1 MLKTQRSAAGG
12 TKSTYALPRPR
23 GAGGWKVFA
32 YITGGIL
39 LLCAS
44 ILIAV
49 TFGPVSLSPLEVWNI
64 VAHRL
69 GLVSSLSGDITTLQ
83 EMTVWNLRLPR
94 ALLAALVG
102 AALAMCGVI
111 LQSLLRNPLSD
122 PYILGISSG
131 ASAGAVLV
139 IVLGVGGSVIG
150 MRGGAFVGAIFSF
163 AVVLLLARMAGGTS
177 DRIVLAGIA
186 ATQFFSAI
194 TSLVVMLGADPNTT
208 RSVMFWMLGS
218 FGSASWSEVW
228 ITCAILVAGMLVC
241 LAVSANLDAMAFGED
256 AATSLGINVAV
267 LRWMLLF
274 VTAIVTAVAVSTSGV
289 IGFVGLVVPHIARM
303 LVGPGH
309 GRLLPV
315 SMLIGAVM
323 LVWVDSLARTVA
335 EPQEI
340 PVGVFT
346 AVIGVPVF
354 VAVMVKAGGKRS

>member
-1 MLKTQRSAAGG
+1 MPSTITATVGKPETPVRTRRAGSFTLVGFIAVG
-12 TKSTYALPRPR
+12 TVALL
-23 GAGGWKVFA
+23 V
-32 YITGGIL
+32 
-39 LLCAS
+39 S
-44 ILIAV
+44 ILIAI
-49 TFGPVSLSPLEVWNI
+49 TFGPVSLTAFEVWTIFGHHLGMVRALPENI
-64 VAHRL
+64 
-69 GLVSSLSGDITTLQ
+69 SILQ

-94 ALLAALVG
+94 ALMAALVG

-111 LQSLLRNPLSD
+111 LQSLLRNPLAD

-131 ASAGAVLV
+131 ASTGAVMV
-139 IVLGVGGSVIG
+139 IVLGVGGTVIG
-150 MRGGAFVGAIFSF
+150 MRAGAFIGAIFSF
-163 AVVLLLARMAGGTS
+163 VLVLLLAKVAGGTS
-177 DRIVLAGIA
+177 DRIILAGIA

-228 ITCAILVAGMLVC
+228 LTCVVVVVGMLMC
-241 LAVSANLDAMAFGED
+241 LAVSAHLDAMAFGED
-256 AATSLGINVAV
+256 AATSLGINVAA
-267 LRWMLLF
+267 LRWLLLL
-274 VTAIVTAVAVSTSGV
+274 VTAIVTATAVSTSGA

-323 LVWVDSLARTVA
+323 LVWVDSLARTIA
-335 EPQEI
+335 APQEI

-346 AVIGVPVF
+346 AVVGVPVF
-354 VAVMVKAGGKRS
+354 VAVLIRIGGARR